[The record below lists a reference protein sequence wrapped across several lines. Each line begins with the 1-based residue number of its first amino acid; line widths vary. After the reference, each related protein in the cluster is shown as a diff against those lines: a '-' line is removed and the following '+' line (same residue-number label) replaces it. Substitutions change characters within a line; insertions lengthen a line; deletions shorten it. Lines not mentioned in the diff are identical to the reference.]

1 MKIILDVEKLI
12 WGADFD
18 GDDYGCGETYSIVST
33 LTCPKCE
40 SYVEVYYPKE
50 KKKNEDNT

>member
-1 MKIILDVEKLI
+1 MNCWHCTTELI

-18 GDDYGCGETYSIVST
+18 GEDYGCGETYSIVST
-33 LTCPKCE
+33 LTCPKCK

-50 KKKNEDNT
+50 KENNEDNT